1 VLDAFEHAF
10 ITVTEMSAGAA
21 GDWSNWV
28 TPFLTLD
35 GFVQAWVSD
44 VHYNRWQN
52 VRDPLEYQIAGRD
65 HLHLPLKS
73 NAPPPSVPWTEIDTS
88 ANPGRC
94 VLRKGYVEAVAAVM
108 WLGEHFWA
116 RVGSLRKGFLGAAE
130 WLRVSEPLK
139 GIVQIQ
145 VSDHCF
151 VSEDTA
157 GVQEKLRTLLYD

>member
-1 VLDAFEHAF
+1 
-10 ITVTEMSAGAA
+10 M
-21 GDWSNWV
+21 
-28 TPFLTLD
+28 PFLTLD

-52 VRDPLEYQIAGRD
+52 VRDPLEYQIAGRE
-65 HLHLPLKS
+65 HSHLPLKA

-88 ANPGRC
+88 GNPGRC
-94 VLRKGYVEAVAAVM
+94 VSRKGYVEAVGAVM
-108 WLGEHFWA
+108 WLGERFWE
-116 RVGSLRKGFLGAAE
+116 RVGPLRKGFLGAAE
-130 WLRVSEPLK
+130 WLHVNEPSK

-157 GVQEKLRTLLYD
+157 STQEKLRALLYD